1 MSKKHLVAIM
11 LLSSATLAAPRARA
25 DISETATSPQD
36 GGGGATYGDTKEDA
50 TRRLIEQFRAA
61 HLSLSQAMAIAE
73 RLHRESRTATIDF
86 EISSSPGYRVR
97 TVKNRETW
105 ENFIDAN
112 TGSVGVEVA
121 SPLQELDGEDRVN
134 IIALKSV
141 GQGLSDAVRVAEKAT
156 SGTALGGGLMKQD
169 GHLNF
174 VVVIVIGDLFKE
186 VMLVPP
192 RINRQR
198 LATHRSR

>member
-1 MSKKHLVAIM
+1 MAKKHLVVIM
-11 LLSSATLAAPRARA
+11 LLLSATVAAPGAIA
-25 DISETATSPQD
+25 DISETATSTQEA
-36 GGGGATYGDTKEDA
+36 GSGEA
-50 TRRLIEQFRAA
+50 TRLLIEQFRAA

-73 RLHRESRTATIDF
+73 RLHRESRTAAIDF

-97 TVKNRETW
+97 TVKNSETW

-112 TGSVGVEVA
+112 TGSVKGVEVA

-141 GQGLSDAVRVAEKAT
+141 RQEMSDAVRVAEKAT

-174 VVVIVIGDLFKE
+174 VVVIVIGDRLKE
-186 VMLVPP
+186 VMLEPP
-192 RINRQR
+192 RINRSR
-198 LATHRSR
+198 LAAHRSR